1 MAPQFAFHRLKFSKL
16 AESVFLPTTETGVKG
31 KLTVLMI
38 TAFVDMLGLIIIYPL
53 LPFYAERLGANATMV
68 GALIASFSVA
78 QLVAAPVWGWLSD
91 RYGRRPAILVG
102 LLLSAVAYFIFAF
115 ASSMWLLFLSR
126 IVQGLGGGT
135 IGVVQAYVS
144 DVSDTKDRAKMLG
157 WLSAVTSLGAVIGPA
172 IGSMLVRFG
181 GHTAPGLGSA
191 ALCLLVSGFAWKF
204 LKESR
209 GTATMEMAVA
219 VSHTGGRGAIRRV
232 LSHPDDP
239 ATRLI
244 WIYAIAIGAFY
255 GTTAIL
261 PLVLAERLGVN
272 ELNVG
277 YFIMYLGGIGVIVRT
292 GILGRMI
299 EWLGEARLCRL
310 GLVLLAAGLALVA
323 AIHSYPMMF
332 LSFTLMPLGTAFIFP
347 AVTAMLSRVVSK
359 SERGLYM
366 GVQHTF
372 GGLSRVSF
380 PLATGYAM
388 DRIGKSVPYVVA
400 GGLVLVSLVLTSSME
415 RYAQPPS
422 TKAKPEPQPTP
433 PAETSPVLEPTTPS
447 QPIPVERQRE
457 ASH

>member
-1 MAPQFAFHRLKFSKL
+1 M
-16 AESVFLPTTETGVKG
+16 KG

-53 LPFYAERLGANATMV
+53 LPFYAEDLGADAAIV

-91 RYGRRPAILVG
+91 KYGRRPAILVG
-102 LLLSAVAYFIFAF
+102 LLLSAVAYVIFAF
-115 ASSMWLLFLSR
+115 ASSLWILFLSR

-144 DVSDTKDRAKMLG
+144 DVSDTKDRAKTLG

-172 IGSMLVRFG
+172 IGSALVRFG
-181 GHTAPGLGSA
+181 GRHAPGLGSA
-191 ALCLLVSGFAWKF
+191 ALCILVAGFAWKF
-204 LKESR
+204 LAESR
-209 GTATMEMAVA
+209 GTQTMELAA
-219 VSHTGGRGAIRRV
+219 AGQQKSGGGAITRV
-232 LSHPDDP
+232 LMNPHDP

-244 WIYAIAIGAFY
+244 WIYAISIGAFY
-255 GTTAIL
+255 GTGAIL
-261 PLVLAERLGVN
+261 PLILADRVGATEQ
-272 ELNVG
+272 NVG

-299 EWLGEARLCRL
+299 EWLGEAKLCRL

-323 AIHSYPMMF
+323 AINSYPILF
-332 LSFTLMPLGTAFIFP
+332 ISFTLMPLGTAFIFP

-372 GGLSRVSF
+372 GGISRVSF

-388 DRIGKSVPYVVA
+388 DRLGKGVPYVVA
-400 GGLVLVSLVLTSSME
+400 GVLVLLSLVLTTSME
-415 RYAQPPS
+415 RYAEPPAS
-422 TKAKPEPQPTP
+422 APKPSPELTP
-433 PAETSPVLEPTTPS
+433 PAESSPVIESATAEH
-447 QPIPVERQRE
+447 PIP
-457 ASH
+457 AKKSGA

>member
-1 MAPQFAFHRLKFSKL
+1 
-16 AESVFLPTTETGVKG
+16 VKG

-53 LPFYAERLGANATMV
+53 LPFYAEDLGADAAIV

-78 QLVAAPVWGWLSD
+78 QLIAAPVWGWLSD
-91 RYGRRPAILVG
+91 KYGRRPAILVG
-102 LLLSAVAYFIFAF
+102 LLLSAVAYVIFAF
-115 ASSMWLLFLSR
+115 ASSLWVLFLSR
-126 IVQGLGGGT
+126 VVQGLGGGT

-144 DVSDTKDRAKMLG
+144 DVSDTKDRAKTLG

-172 IGSMLVRFG
+172 IGSALVRFG
-181 GHTAPGLGSA
+181 GRHAPGLGSA
-191 ALCLLVSGFAWKF
+191 ALCIAVSGFAWKF
-204 LKESR
+204 LAESR
-209 GTATMEMAVA
+209 GTQTMELAA
-219 VSHTGGRGAIRRV
+219 AGQQQSGRGAITRV
-232 LSHPDDP
+232 LMNPHDP
-239 ATRLI
+239 AARLI

-261 PLVLAERLGVN
+261 PLVLADRVGATEQ
-272 ELNVG
+272 NVG
-277 YFIMYLGGIGVIVRT
+277 YFIMYLGAIGVIVRT

-299 EWLGEARLCRL
+299 EWLGEAMLCRL

-323 AIHSYPMMF
+323 AIHSYPILF

-388 DRIGKSVPYVVA
+388 DRLGKGVPYVVA
-400 GGLVLVSLVLTSSME
+400 GGLVLVSLVLTTSME
-415 RYAQPPS
+415 RYAQPPAS
-422 TKAKPEPQPTP
+422 TPKPSPELTP
-433 PAETSPVLEPTTPS
+433 PAESSPVLEPTTAEH
-447 QPIPVERQRE
+447 PVPVQKSG
-457 ASH
+457 A

>member
-1 MAPQFAFHRLKFSKL
+1 M
-16 AESVFLPTTETGVKG
+16 KG

-38 TAFVDMLGLIIIYPL
+38 TAFVDMLGLIILYPL
-53 LPFYAERLGANATMV
+53 LPFYAERLGATAAMV

-78 QLVAAPVWGWLSD
+78 QLLAAPVWGWLSD

-102 LLLSAVAYFIFAF
+102 LLLSTFAYIIFAF
-115 ASSMWLLFLSR
+115 ANSIWLLFLSR
-126 IVQGLGGGT
+126 LVQGLGGGT

-144 DVSDTKDRAKMLG
+144 DVSEPKDRAKMLG

-172 IGSMLVRFG
+172 IGSILVKFG

-191 ALCLLVSGFAWKF
+191 TLCLLVAAFAWKY

-209 GTATMEMAVA
+209 GTHTMEMAV
-219 VSHTGGRGAIRRV
+219 VTPHTGGFGAIRRV
-232 LSHPDDP
+232 LTHPDDP

-244 WIYAIAIGAFY
+244 WIYAISIGAFY
-255 GTTAIL
+255 GTGAIL
-261 PLVLAERLGVN
+261 PLVIADRLGVTEQN
-272 ELNVG
+272 IG
-277 YFIMYLGGIGVIVRT
+277 YFIMYLGGVGVVVRT

-310 GLVLLAAGLALVA
+310 GLVLLGTGLALVA
-323 AIHSYPMMF
+323 AIHSYPMLF

-347 AVTAMLSRVVSK
+347 AVTAMLSRVVAK

-372 GGLSRVSF
+372 GGVSRVSF

-388 DRIGKSVPYVVA
+388 DHIGKSVPY
-400 GGLVLVSLVLTSSME
+400 LVTGSLVLLSLGLTTTME
-415 RYAQPPS
+415 RYAEPPS
-422 TKAKPEPQPTP
+422 AVPEPGPQLTP
-433 PAETSPVLEPTTPS
+433 PAETSPVLESTTPP
-447 QPIPVERQRE
+447 QPIPVPAQPTK
-457 ASH
+457 